1 MAKWLT
7 IILSS
12 IAGGIML
19 ALAFLSKWGRPNQD
33 TGRPTDNGVDSKL
46 GEAGDAQ
53 QGIADELGHAG
64 KAVDGA
70 IGAAANLEGL
80 ASDDG
85 RIFGEFGELVDRN
98 EELARELRRRHET
111 DPLDDSD

>member
-1 MAKWLT
+1 MGKWIT
-7 IILSS
+7 VILSS

-19 ALAFLSKWGRPNQD
+19 ALTFLSKWGRPNQD
-33 TGRPTDNGVDSKL
+33 TGGATAERIDTKL
-46 GEAGDAQ
+46 GEAGKAQ

-70 IGAAANLEGL
+70 IGAASNLTGL

-98 EELARELRRRHET
+98 TALARELRRRHET